1 MRSRFKKSLQF
12 FLIFTLSVGWIFS
25 GWPQIYNF
33 PPEVEKAEASTT
45 TKTWS
50 FVADTESWSATNPA
64 PTTTTPQW
72 QSADGSPANGS
83 LEMRITGKNKINS
96 GRIWEVAGTWEAIFG
111 IPTGSTVTEVGS
123 GTGNSYNYR
132 VSEYNVGAAGNS
144 GPFAFYDNTPTIQ
157 GTFSTATAFSG
168 LVAWTTKTGTAI
180 SVPAGLQASNSTVRF
195 RITNDLAT
203 GSNNSAAVTL
213 RQDQIVLTIT
223 YTLPAVDT
231 PAFTDTTGTYN
242 NDLSETITV
251 ASPASAVICY
261 TTDGSTPGA
270 STPGTCDTSPTQT
283 YSGAVSITATATTL
297 KAIGTKSGYTNSAVQ
312 SATYTLQVADPAFGT
327 NGGSFNNDTTSTQ
340 TSATTGAVFC
350 QTVDGTTSPE
360 ASTPGTCSVGTT
372 GANAT
377 IIATGKTIKVLGT
390 KANYVNSAV
399 QTSNTFTLTVGAI
412 TSSPGAGTYGS
423 TQSVTLNIA
432 TTTGATAHYTTDGG
446 AVSCASTTYS
456 GAFNVAVTTT
466 VKAIGCKTNYVD
478 DTPISDL
485 YTIGLSTAIEVRAQD
500 YTTSVSTITFP
511 EGATGV
517 TISAPFNNVDTV
529 TAPQVFGGAGTAKPV
544 VTLYNGS
551 GGSLIIWYNIT
562 TFTNGVVSSEN
573 YLVNNKG
580 AACADASCIAGA
592 VTFDADTTT
601 GTTITAGAGNEKD
614 LYLKTILSS
623 SAGRSGS
630 STLTILGETP

>member
-1 MRSRFKKSLQF
+1 MGSWFKKSLQF
-12 FLIFTLSVGWIFS
+12 ILIFTLSVGWIFS
-25 GWPQIYNF
+25 GWPQIFNF
-33 PPEVEKAEASTT
+33 PPNIQKAEASTV

-83 LEMRITGKNKINS
+83 LEMRITGKNKSNS
-96 GRIWEVAGTWEAIFG
+96 GRIWEIADTWEAIFG

-144 GPFAFYDNTPTIQ
+144 GPFEFYDNTPTIQ

-168 LVAWTTKTGTAI
+168 LVAWGTKTGTAI

-203 GSNNSAAVTL
+203 GNNNSAAVTL

-223 YTLPAVDT
+223 
-231 PAFTDTTGTYN
+231 
-242 NDLSETITV
+242 V

-261 TTDGSTPGA
+261 PTDGSAPGA

-327 NGGSFNNDTTSTQ
+327 NGGSFNHDTTSTQ
-340 TSATTGAVFC
+340 TSTTTSAIFC
-350 QTVDGTTSPE
+350 QTVDGVTSPA
-360 ASTPGTCSVGTT
+360 ASTSGTCSVGTT

-399 QTSNTFTLTVGAI
+399 QTSSAFTLTVGAI
-412 TSSPGAGTYGS
+412 TSSPGAGTYTS
-423 TQSVTLNIA
+423 TQSVTLSIA
-432 TTTGATAHYTTDGG
+432 TTTSAVAHYTTDGS
-446 AVSCASTTYS
+446 AVSCSSTTYS

-478 DTPISDL
+478 DTAISDL
-485 YTIGLSTAIEVRAQD
+485 YTIGLSTAIEVVGKIAD
-500 YTTSVSTITFP
+500 TAITTITFP
-511 EGATGV
+511 QGAPRA
-517 TISAPFNNVDTV
+517 TISAPYNDLDGTGD
-529 TAPQVFGGAGTAKPV
+529 PQVLHASTSEPV
-544 VTLYNGS
+544 VRLKNTSAGAL
-551 GGSLIIWYNIT
+551 NIT
-562 TFTNGVVSSEN
+562 LEITTWTNSVAASEG
-573 YLVNNKG
+573 YALS
-580 AACADASCIAGA
+580 D
-592 VTFDADTTT
+592 T
-601 GTTITAGAGNEKD
+601 GTTTTATINDTNLSADGNSASVATAVSIGTGAYKA
-614 LYLKTILSS
+614 LYLELVLSS
-623 SAGRSGS
+623 AAAKSGT